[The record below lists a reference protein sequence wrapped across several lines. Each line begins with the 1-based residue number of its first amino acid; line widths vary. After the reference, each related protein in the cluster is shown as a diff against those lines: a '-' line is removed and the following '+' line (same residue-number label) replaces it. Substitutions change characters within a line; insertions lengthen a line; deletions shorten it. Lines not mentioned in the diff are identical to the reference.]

1 MAIRSYDVMLLFR
14 IYHHTERLNAFEKIR
29 ATSSEVLKPAKSISK
44 SAKSVSKS
52 AKYVSKLAKTAIF
65 GAWCMVF

>member
-1 MAIRSYDVMLLFR
+1 L
-14 IYHHTERLNAFEKIR
+14 
-29 ATSSEVLKPAKSISK
+29 LKPAKSISK

-52 AKYVSKLAKTAIF
+52 AKYVSKLAKTAVF

>member
-1 MAIRSYDVMLLFR
+1 LL
-14 IYHHTERLNAFEKIR
+14 N
-29 ATSSEVLKPAKSISK
+29 PAKSVSK

>member
-1 MAIRSYDVMLLFR
+1 L
-14 IYHHTERLNAFEKIR
+14 
-29 ATSSEVLKPAKSISK
+29 LKPAKSVSK

-52 AKYVSKLAKTAIF
+52 AKYVSKLAKTAVF